1 MRLLFSLIVLLAILG
16 IAAFATR
23 PGPAEF
29 DATLEAVIRDRLA
42 NTEIGE
48 GGGDAFAQVALVGC
62 KLRPND
68 CIRLVRDSL
77 DVTFE
82 KRLFTTRVTVEGLNR
97 SATCTGAFD
106 RFFCRELLAG

>member
-1 MRLLFSLIVLLAILG
+1 MRLLTLLVLLLAGVG

-29 DATLEAVIRDRLA
+29 DATLEAAIRDRVA
-42 NTEIGE
+42 NTDVGE
-48 GGGDAFAQVALVGC
+48 GSDPFAQIALVGC
-62 KLRPND
+62 KLRPSD

-82 KRLFTTRVTVEGLNR
+82 DRPFTTRVTVEGLNR
-97 SATCTGAFD
+97 SATCTGAFG
-106 RFFCRELLAG
+106 RFFCKDLLAN

>member
-1 MRLLFSLIVLLAILG
+1 MRLLLSLIVLLAILG

-29 DATLEAVIRDRLA
+29 DATLEAAIRDRVA
-42 NTEIGE
+42 NTDVGE
-48 GGGDAFAQVALVGC
+48 GSGDPFAQIALVGC
-62 KLRPND
+62 KLRPSD

-82 KRLFTTRVTVEGLNR
+82 DRLFTTRVTVEGLNR
-97 SATCTGAFD
+97 TATCTGAFG
-106 RFFCRELLAG
+106 RFFCKDLL